1 MRSSQAHPQAAAEL
15 ATYLTGQLA
24 SGAWPIAMKLPAERE
39 LGARFKL
46 PRGAVRKVLDDFI
59 ARGQLRRAPGSGT
72 YVAQVPDAVSAT
84 PTQARIDVGN
94 VSPAELME
102 ARLLFEPLLPR
113 LIVRHATPQDFARFE
128 QCLLGAEQAD
138 SVADFEYWD
147 GALHEALSEATHNS
161 FIGAI
166 LSLMTVVRDAG
177 EWGRL
182 KQQALTPARR
192 RRYEV
197 QHRALVAAL
206 RERDEGRASAL
217 LKEHLG
223 EVEANLFS
231 A

>member
-1 MRSSQAHPQAAAEL
+1 MSTVGNHAQASSALAAFIEA
-15 ATYLTGQLA
+15 QLG

-39 LGARFKL
+39 LGLRFEL
-46 PRGAVRKVLDDFI
+46 SRGAVRKVLDGFI

-72 YVAQVPDAVSAT
+72 YVATALPPAARSTLASVEVS
-84 PTQARIDVGN
+84 N

-128 QCLLGAEQAD
+128 QCLRGAEQAD

-147 GALHEALSEATHNS
+147 GALHEALSHATHNG
-161 FIGAI
+161 FIGAV
-166 LSLMTVVRDAG
+166 LALMSQVREAG

-192 RRYEV
+192 ARYEA
-197 QHRALVAAL
+197 QHRELVAAL
-206 RERDEGRASAL
+206 RERDEARASAL
-217 LKEHLG
+217 LKAHLV
-223 EVEANLFS
+223 EVQTNLFS

>member
-1 MRSSQAHPQAAAEL
+1 MPVTDSHNQAANAL
-15 ATYLTGQLA
+15 AHFVEGQLA
-24 SGAWPIAMKLPAERE
+24 SGAWPLAMKLPAERE
-39 LGARFKL
+39 LGARFL
-46 PRGAVRKVLDDFI
+46 LSRGAVRKVLDGFI
-59 ARGQLRRAPGSGT
+59 ARGLLRRAAGSGT
-72 YVAQVPDAVSAT
+72 YVASA
-84 PTQARIDVGN
+84 PTRGVTATATRIELDN

-102 ARLLFEPLLPR
+102 ARRLFEPLLPR

-147 GALHEALSEATHNS
+147 GALHEALSAATHNS

-166 LSLMTVVRDAG
+166 LALMAVVREAG

-192 RRYEV
+192 KRYEA

-206 RERDEGRASAL
+206 RERDEAQASAL
-217 LKEHLG
+217 LKAHLD
-223 EVEANLFS
+223 EVQANLFG